1 MQLILS
7 TTFQSRFI
15 RFRQHNEMVRSFFF
29 ERPPDFEFAPGQFV
43 TLITENG
50 VRRSYSI
57 ANRSSREL
65 ELCISLKSD
74 GIVTPL
80 LWQATSGNT
89 FTFEGPLGSFTA
101 PAPLRKELCLI
112 CTGTGIAPFRSLIH
126 QLFNEEVEHQK
137 VYLIS
142 GNRYLKDMLY
152 HDELTELAATCDWF
166 DYLPICSRETLNGQ
180 QGYVHSVYTRL
191 FEDQREAC
199 FMVCGWEA
207 MCKEAR
213 NTLKAMGYNRR
224 QYFFEQYDG

>member
-1 MQLILS
+1 MILS
-7 TTFQSRFI
+7 AIFQSRLI
-15 RFRQHNEMVRSFFF
+15 RFHPHNELVKSFFF
-29 ERPPDFEFAPGQFV
+29 ERPSNFDFIPGQFV

-50 VRRSYSI
+50 TRRSYSI
-57 ANRSSREL
+57 ANRNPHEL

-74 GIVTPL
+74 GAVSPL
-80 LWQATSGNT
+80 LWQASLGDI

-101 PAPLRKELCLI
+101 PDPLNKEICLI
-112 CTGTGIAPFRSLIH
+112 CTGTGIAPFRSLLH
-126 QLFNEEVEHQK
+126 QLINEKAAHQK
-137 VYLIS
+137 VHLIS

-152 HDELTELAATCDWF
+152 HEELTELAANSDWF
-166 DYLPICSRETLNGQ
+166 NYQYICSRETLNGR
-180 QGYVHSVYTRL
+180 QGYVHAVYTPL
-191 FEDQREAC
+191 FEDHRDAF